1 MFARSAPLRYLTLA
15 VLIAALP
22 CRAIAQQATPPPKK
36 ASTKQ
41 IAITFDELPAALT
54 FGEVDPKAV
63 NYMILEALR
72 KHAVKATGFV
82 VGLNINGD
90 YDLLGAWLNEGHT
103 LGTMTATN
111 QDIDGL
117 SAKGFMQEI
126 YSGEAEISTMLEG
139 FGQKG
144 RFFRYPFLH
153 YGSDPGTKET
163 IREYLAGRDIIVAH
177 ASVAP
182 DDFAYDL
189 ALQKFGKVPDTAQY
203 NRLLNEYVNYV
214 LDLIERSEQLATE
227 LVGHPVKQI
236 LRLRANR
243 LNAIYLDELLKAI
256 EAEEYSFVS
265 LATALRDPI
274 YAEPESYL
282 GTRGVGYLDML
293 YASRKPA
300 GQ

>member
-1 MFARSAPLRYLTLA
+1 MTARLILRLFLTVLA
-15 VLIAALP
+15 LHLGVP
-22 CRAIAQQATPPPKK
+22 SPSFAQQAGKEGKQPG
-36 ASTKQ
+36 SRQ

-54 FGEVDPKAV
+54 FGEVDAKAI

-72 KHAVKATGFV
+72 KHGVRATGFV
-82 VGLNINGD
+82 VGLNINGQ
-90 YDLLGAWLNEGHT
+90 YDLLGEWLNEGHA

-117 SAKGFMQEI
+117 NAKGFMQEI
-126 YSGEAEISTMLEG
+126 YSGEAEISGMLDG

-153 YGSDPGTKET
+153 YGSDPATKQA
-163 IREYLAGRDIIVAH
+163 IREYLSGRDIIVAH
-177 ASVAP
+177 ATVAP
-182 DDFAYDL
+182 DDFAYDM
-189 ALQKFGKVPDTAQY
+189 ALQKFGKVPDSAQY
-203 NRLLNEYVNYV
+203 NRLLNEYVNNV
-214 LDLIERSEQLATE
+214 LDQIERSEQLATE

-243 LNAIYLDELLKAI
+243 LNAIYLDEMLKAI
-256 EAEEYSFVS
+256 EAEGYSYVT
-265 LATALRDPI
+265 LATALRDPV

-293 YASRKPA
+293 YVSRAKA
-300 GQ
+300 GR